1 MRGVATGV
9 NPGVTALDEIG
20 KLANQEE

>member
-1 MRGVATGV
+1 MGGVATGV
-9 NPGVTALDEIG
+9 NPGVTALDEIE

>member
-9 NPGVTALDEIG
+9 NPGVTALDEIE

>member
-1 MRGVATGV
+1 MGGVAIGV
-9 NPGVTALDEIG
+9 NPGVTALDEIE